1 MSRIDSSAGRHGEL
15 RLAFAQR
22 KNRTVMVESFFRVP
36 LQVMKPRYDASDCV
50 CVYLLSPTGGVVQ
63 GDDYQIDVMLA
74 PNTHAALTTQAATKV
89 YAMPLQGATQSM
101 RVRVGKD
108 AIFEYLPDST
118 ILFRDANFSQGIS
131 LFLDRG
137 AKVVLQEIV
146 MPGRLARGETLVF
159 TQYQSRIEAS
169 DSEGLLLYDTCRLQ
183 PKCQPYLT
191 GLGVLEGYPCWGS
204 WYLVGDFEMPR
215 WEALCKFAEPSL
227 NQPPQSIGGLSQLR
241 IPDASRYVPG
251 ICGIAIRMLARN
263 AGVIQSAFQQIWNWL
278 KTEHFGLET
287 VDLRKY

>member
-15 RLAFAQR
+15 KLAFAQQ
-22 KNRTVMVESFFRVP
+22 NDRTVMAESFFRVP
-36 LQVMKPRYDASDCV
+36 LQVMKPRYDESGCA

-74 PNTHAALTTQAATKV
+74 PNTHATLTTQASTKV
-89 YAMPLQGATQSM
+89 YSMPRRGATQSM
-101 RVRVGKD
+101 RVRVGED

-118 ILFRDANFSQGIS
+118 ILFRDANFIQGIS
-131 LFLDRG
+131 LFLERG
-137 AKVVLQEIV
+137 AKVALQEIV

-159 TQYQSRIEAS
+159 SQYQSRIEMADS
-169 DSEGLLLYDTCRLQ
+169 DGLLLYDTCRIE

-191 GLGVLEGYPCWGS
+191 GPGVLEEYSCWGS
-204 WYLVGDFEMPR
+204 WYLVGNFEMDW
-215 WEALCKFAEPSL
+215 WEMLCEVAELTL
-227 NQPPQSIGGLSQLR
+227 NQPSKSIGGLSQLQR
-241 IPDASRYVPG
+241 GG
-251 ICGIAIRMLARN
+251 IVIRMLAHN
-263 AGVIQSAFQQIWNWL
+263 AEVIQAAFQTIWNWL

>member
-15 RLAFAQR
+15 KLSFVQQDD
-22 KNRTVMVESFFRVP
+22 RTVMAESFFRVP
-36 LQVMKPRYDASDCV
+36 LQVMKPRYDASGCV

-63 GDDYQIDVMLA
+63 GDDYQIEVTLA
-74 PNTHAALTTQAATKV
+74 PNTHATLTTQAATKV

-118 ILFRDANFSQGIS
+118 ILFRDANYSQGIS
-131 LFLDRG
+131 LFLERG
-137 AKVVLQEIV
+137 AKVALQEIV

-169 DSEGLLLYDTCRLQ
+169 DSEGLVLYDTCCIE

-191 GLGVLEGYPCWGS
+191 GPGVLEGYPCWGS
-204 WYLVGDFEMPR
+204 WYLIGDFEMAW
-215 WEALCKFAEPSL
+215 WEMLCDFAEPVL
-227 NQPPQSIGGLSQLR
+227 NQPPKSIGGLSQLHR
-241 IPDASRYVPG
+241 G
-251 ICGIAIRMLARN
+251 GIAIRLLAHN
-263 AGVIQSAFQQIWNWL
+263 AEVIQSAFQTIWNWL
-278 KTEHFGLET
+278 KTEHLGLET